1 MKNIVMST
9 PKTSQSMYEYLFEL
23 LEKKDNK
30 KDSLQKDEVWQI
42 VVKKKKEKWED
53 EQVVFA
59 LTINGFPLDIVKE
72 QLDRWHHLELKKF
85 RRKKPKDVG
94 IKVKGLPLERFL

>member
-9 PKTSQSMYEYLFEL
+9 PKTSQSMFEL
-23 LEKKDNK
+23 LEKEDNK
-30 KDSLQKDEVWQI
+30 KALQKDEVWQI
-42 VVKKKKEKWED
+42 VLKKKRENWED

-59 LTINGFPLDIVKE
+59 LNINGFPLDIVKE
-72 QLDRWHHLELKKF
+72 QLDRWHHLELKKY